1 MVLQFLSPPI
11 LLLGL
16 SWSSHYL
23 FHHVASHRIAS
34 QSPRIISETN
44 DNKRVERTLPS
55 RYYLWWHAFAEE
67 RLRLTTYLFVSE
79 VVVFVIIHRRYC
91 LVLLHLFIV
100 NSRVEW
106 SGGVCLRSSIRLICW
121 AVESNQHHTSCH
133 PSNNHGNHSPASIPY
148 ILTVQ
153 YCTVLYCTTVVLMSR
168 LTLAGVHSIDNNR
181 R

>member
-67 RLRLTTYLFVSE
+67 RLRLTTSLFVSE
-79 VVVFVIIHRRYC
+79 VDLVVFVIHRRYC
-91 LVLLHLFIV
+91 LVLLHLFVV

-106 SGGVCLRSSIRLICW
+106 SGVAASVFG
-121 AVESNQHHTSCH
+121 H
-133 PSNNHGNHSPASIPY
+133 PSIWSVERWKATNT
-148 ILTVQ
+148 ILVVILPTIMVITHQLVYRISLLYCTVL
-153 YCTVLYCTTVVLMSR
+153 TVLYCTTVV
-168 LTLAGVHSIDNNR
+168 
-181 R
+181 